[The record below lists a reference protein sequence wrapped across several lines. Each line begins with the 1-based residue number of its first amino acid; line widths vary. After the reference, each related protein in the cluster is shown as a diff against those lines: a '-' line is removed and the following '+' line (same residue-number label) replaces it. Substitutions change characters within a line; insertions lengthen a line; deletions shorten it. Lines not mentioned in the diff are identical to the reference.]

1 MMPQRRILVITS
13 LIVVAWV
20 LFSCLAAPSM
30 VSAIYRGEGPAFLA
44 LRGAN
49 SNPLEFYLRKW
60 MTLATTVGSVLLIV
74 GILVSFPAVR
84 SWISGPASWTPPN
97 LSRSKRLVVN
107 GAVLSIIGIGLLQ
120 VLLGR
125 DDYPF
130 SSYPMYSSVRREFS
144 QKEMRLFG
152 VTEQGHEI
160 HLATRQQLYPFAQDR
175 MKMALKRMDS
185 RADAGKDILSTLEY
199 VFQTYERRRVE
210 GDHGGILLTS
220 VRLYEMEWD
229 LLADASNISTP
240 RTKRLVS
247 EYTP

>member
-1 MMPQRRILVITS
+1 
-13 LIVVAWV
+13 
-20 LFSCLAAPSM
+20 
-30 VSAIYRGEGPAFLA
+30 
-44 LRGAN
+44 
-49 SNPLEFYLRKW
+49 
-60 MTLATTVGSVLLIV
+60 
-74 GILVSFPAVR
+74 
-84 SWISGPASWTPPN
+84 
-97 LSRSKRLVVN
+97 
-107 GAVLSIIGIGLLQ
+107 
-120 VLLGR
+120 
-125 DDYPF
+125 
-130 SSYPMYSSVRREFS
+130 
-144 QKEMRLFG
+144 MRLFG